1 MGKKSQC
8 ISEVMRS
15 LKVVNITKSICSE
28 SWAESWEQL
37 GSICLPDQ
45 AHAGRRLS
53 SQHPE
58 PEITT
63 DHFYPFWP
71 SLSVLSINEFIISAK
86 AVFWYRSVG
95 TRMDRFCLEGGRVT
109 SHQLSAS
116 LAKQNSPLICT
127 GFNLIGPLR
136 LNPDAC
142 GSRRQAG
149 GRNTFVGQVYKRGW
163 LSLTRV

>member
-1 MGKKSQC
+1 MYFRCDEIPKSGQYHKKVFILRELSRVLGTAWQYLLASQA
-8 ISEVMRS
+8 R
-15 LKVVNITKSICSE
+15 
-28 SWAESWEQL
+28 
-37 GSICLPDQ
+37 G
-45 AHAGRRLS
+45 GRRPS

-71 SLSVLSINEFIISAK
+71 SLSVLSVNEYIIAPK
-86 AVFWYRSVG
+86 AVLWYGSLG

-109 SHQLSAS
+109 SRQLPVS
-116 LAKQNSPLICT
+116 LAKQTSPLICT
-127 GFNLIGPLR
+127 VFNLIGALR